1 MSVDKKID
9 YVEQDGSLNFVKN
22 SESVTVPKKFK
33 ARKEAPAV
41 KLAYITDA
49 EAKML
54 KKQKPGTPHKG
65 PKGIPSYDSYGS
77 IDSSGRDVGMSGTAT
92 SAAETGSRNTKDIRD
107 VQAQMGQTNLPPGVM
122 PKQAQ
127 DYRNEFIAAGGGQRV
142 NPSFFDDRNT
152 VSPAELAAAKA
163 YDPKAFRKTRGGG
176 LGSLIS
182 GGGIFGNLIRGIGRA
197 FGLGKNYNEPTY
209 DMSQFNEYGLG
220 GSQNPTYYNDL
231 SNELM
236 LSPELDKFDA
246 DTFDDQVN
254 LNNVASLIKAS
265 EQPKAIAPNFMYMSP
280 QFQEG
285 IDNSMYGGD
294 RMLFGSD
301 KNQVYYDG
309 DVLPDGTV
317 FESEADGI
325 TNYDFDQQ
333 PNEGIL
339 GIDIGEDDI
348 AFKNDLIAEV
358 MQDDINKSKSRT
370 FKAMD
375 YDTYK
380 MLNPN
385 SRITPFE
392 FQQLKEGNIKEP
404 GTYTV

>member
-77 IDSSGRDVGMSGTAT
+77 IDSSGRDVGMSGVAT
-92 SAAETGSRNTKDIRD
+92 SAAERGGGSGKDARELAVESQRVRSGPD
-107 VQAQMGQTNLPPGVM
+107 LPPGVVD
-122 PKQAQ
+122 KNVQ
-127 DYRNEFIAAGGGQRV
+127 DYRDAFIAAGGGQRV
-142 NPSFFDDRNT
+142 NPSFFDSRYT
-152 VSPAELAAAKA
+152 VSPQEIASAKQYMNRTQFNPLTGRNERVNPYA
-163 YDPKAFRKTRGGG
+163 KKSFRKTHGGG

-209 DMSQFNEYGLG
+209 DMSQFNEYVLG
-220 GSQNPTYYNDL
+220 GSQTPTYYNDL

-236 LSPELDKFDA
+236 LSTKAPLPTLDLSKLETGD
-246 DTFDDQVN
+246 
-254 LNNVASLIKAS
+254 LNNLASLIKAS
-265 EQPKAIAPNFMYMSP
+265 EEPKAIAPNFMYMSP

-294 RMLFGSD
+294 RMLYGSD
-301 KNQVYYDG
+301 ENQVYYDG

-325 TNYDFDQQ
+325 TNYEFDEQ

-348 AFKNDLIAEV
+348 AFKNNLI
-358 MQDDINKSKSRT
+358 
-370 FKAMD
+370 
-375 YDTYK
+375 
-380 MLNPN
+380 P
-385 SRITPFE
+385 
-392 FQQLKEGNIKEP
+392 
-404 GTYTV
+404 

>member
-77 IDSSGRDVGMSGTAT
+77 IDSSGRDVGMSGVAT
-92 SAAETGSRNTKDIRD
+92 SAAERGGGSGKDARELAVESQRVRSGPD
-107 VQAQMGQTNLPPGVM
+107 LPPGVVD
-122 PKQAQ
+122 KNVQ
-127 DYRNEFIAAGGGQRV
+127 DYRDAFIAAGGGQRV
-142 NPSFFDDRNT
+142 NPSFFDSRYT
-152 VSPAELAAAKA
+152 VSPQEIASAKQYMNRTQFNPLTGRNERVNPYA
-163 YDPKAFRKTRGGG
+163 KKSFRKTHGGG

-220 GSQNPTYYNDL
+220 GSQTPTYYNDL

-236 LSPELDKFDA
+236 LSTKAPLPTLDLSKLETGD
-246 DTFDDQVN
+246 
-254 LNNVASLIKAS
+254 LNNLASLIKAS
-265 EQPKAIAPNFMYMSP
+265 EEPKAVAPNFMYMSP

-294 RMLFGSD
+294 RMLYGSD
-301 KNQVYYDG
+301 ENQVYYDG

-325 TNYDFDQQ
+325 TNYEFDEQ

-348 AFKNDLIAEV
+348 AFKNNLI
-358 MQDDINKSKSRT
+358 
-370 FKAMD
+370 
-375 YDTYK
+375 
-380 MLNPN
+380 P
-385 SRITPFE
+385 
-392 FQQLKEGNIKEP
+392 
-404 GTYTV
+404 

>member
-77 IDSSGRDVGMSGTAT
+77 IDSSGRDVGMSGVAT
-92 SAAETGSRNTKDIRD
+92 SAAERGGGSGKDARELAVESQRVRSGPD
-107 VQAQMGQTNLPPGVM
+107 LPPGVVD
-122 PKQAQ
+122 KNVQ
-127 DYRNEFIAAGGGQRV
+127 DYRDAFIAAGGGQRV
-142 NPSFFDDRNT
+142 NPSFFDSRYT
-152 VSPAELAAAKA
+152 VSPQEIASAKQYMNRTLTGRNERVNPYA
-163 YDPKAFRKTRGGG
+163 KKSFRKTHGGG

-220 GSQNPTYYNDL
+220 GSQTPTYYNDL

-236 LSPELDKFDA
+236 LSTKAPLPTLDLSKLETGD
-246 DTFDDQVN
+246 
-254 LNNVASLIKAS
+254 LNNLASLIKAS
-265 EQPKAIAPNFMYMSP
+265 EEPKAIAPNFMYMSP

-294 RMLFGSD
+294 RMLYGSD
-301 KNQVYYDG
+301 ENQVYYDG

-325 TNYDFDQQ
+325 TNYEFDEQ

-348 AFKNDLIAEV
+348 AFKNNLI
-358 MQDDINKSKSRT
+358 
-370 FKAMD
+370 
-375 YDTYK
+375 
-380 MLNPN
+380 P
-385 SRITPFE
+385 
-392 FQQLKEGNIKEP
+392 
-404 GTYTV
+404 